1 MLDAMLIVFRC
12 IAVLLEYRLIYQR
25 SIRYAPE
32 LRGVLDPLV
41 RNEHLGINLCQLAT
55 RNDPRAVP
63 SAGRRENY
71 GCKQQQYDEMLLHH
85 YLNVAPNSF
94 WNVDRS
100 LLITLST
107 SLSVNVLSRS

>member
-1 MLDAMLIVFRC
+1 MLDAVLIILGCVA
-12 IAVLLEYRLIYQR
+12 ILLEYRLIHKR

-32 LRGVLDPLV
+32 FRGILDPLV
-41 RNEHLGINLCQLAT
+41 RHKHLGIYLGQLAA
-55 RNDPRAVP
+55 RNDSRAVP